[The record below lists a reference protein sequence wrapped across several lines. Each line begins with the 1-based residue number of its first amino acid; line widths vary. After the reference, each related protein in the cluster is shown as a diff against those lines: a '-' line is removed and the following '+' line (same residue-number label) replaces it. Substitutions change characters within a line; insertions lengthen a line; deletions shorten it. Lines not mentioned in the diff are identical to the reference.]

1 LQLAEELKMTLSQLK
16 ESMTEEEVLLWQLY
30 HSIKSKRQKQE
41 MEKIKRR
48 R

>member
-16 ESMTEEEVLLWQLY
+16 DAMTEEELLLWQLY
-30 HSIKSKRQKQE
+30 FSIKSKGQKKE
-41 MEKIKRR
+41 LEKAKRR

>member
-16 ESMTEEEVLLWQLY
+16 DAMTEEEVLLWSLY
-30 HSIKSKRQKQE
+30 FSIKSKRQKE
-41 MEKIKRR
+41 ELEKAKRR